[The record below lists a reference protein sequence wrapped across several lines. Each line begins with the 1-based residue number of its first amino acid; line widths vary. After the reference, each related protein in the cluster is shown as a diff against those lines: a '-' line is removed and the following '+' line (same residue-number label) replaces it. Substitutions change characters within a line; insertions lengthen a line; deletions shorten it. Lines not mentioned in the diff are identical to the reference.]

1 MSNTRD
7 RAAYMTNAQ
16 KTAMGNL
23 PRTHANCKLHTKV
36 MRPGKTAKDRAL
48 NGQ

>member
-1 MSNTRD
+1 MKKERKD
-7 RAAYMTNAQ
+7 YMTTAQ
-16 KTAMGNL
+16 KNALGDL

-48 NGQ
+48 SGH